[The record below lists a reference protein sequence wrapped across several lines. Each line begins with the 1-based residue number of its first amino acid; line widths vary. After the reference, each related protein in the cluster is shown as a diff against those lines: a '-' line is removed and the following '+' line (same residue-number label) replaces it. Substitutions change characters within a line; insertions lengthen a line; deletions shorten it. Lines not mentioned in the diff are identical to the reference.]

1 MIIIVGK
8 SLLRAA
14 RGDLPRFDSSIP
26 RPGWRS
32 SASVFGPVFHR
43 EVLTAPRRVRHY
55 LYRSLYVV
63 ALLVLLGTAWLVLS
77 GTQPIRNVGDLS
89 RFGGTAFQFLAP
101 LQLAVLTFL
110 GALGAAAAVSQEKD
124 RRTILLLL
132 LTRMTNF
139 ELVVGKLAASLL
151 NVASMLVVSFPVFL
165 LVTVFGG
172 VSIRQVV
179 IAYAITAASVLGAAS
194 VGCTVAFWRDKTF
207 QALAI
212 TVLAIVLWIAFWEV
226 VAVIASGSGPAWD
239 WAERVAAAGSPIR
252 AIGSVVIP
260 DVRAPRGGQMPAWNY
275 VGTTLAVALVLTS
288 VAVWRVRVWN
298 PSRQVRRRGSED
310 EKEGSS
316 IWGVEHDLAEAADQA
331 EAARQTHVDARTGSH
346 AARRSRRVWDHPVLW
361 REVCTWA
368 YGRKVLL
375 IRAAY
380 LLLWGLVLWG
390 LRETVGVEVFDV
402 GRDQLAGMVPA
413 SAQLLAPFLLIS
425 LVIINALGV
434 TSITNERDELALDLL
449 LATDITP
456 KEFVFGKLLGVLYVT
471 KEMVLGPLLLI
482 AALWFFGGITLENS
496 LYVVVGI
503 LVMDVFAAMLGI
515 HYGMTY
521 SSSRTAILVSLG
533 TVFFLFV
540 GVVTCLVIM
549 VSFRSSF
556 QNQLAPFLAFIL
568 GGGVGLYVALGY
580 RNPSPAIAASS
591 LVLPFATFFAITGF
605 LVGNQELTVFVVI
618 TASYGFTIAAMLVP
632 AVSAF
637 DIAMGRTR
645 GGEEAEAGT

>member
-1 MIIIVGK
+1 M
-8 SLLRAA
+8 
-14 RGDLPRFDSSIP
+14 
-26 RPGWRS
+26 
-32 SASVFGPVFHR
+32 FGPVFQR
-43 EVLTAPRRVRHY
+43 EILTTPRRARHY
-55 LYRSLYVV
+55 LYRSVYVA
-63 ALLVLLGTAWLVLS
+63 ALLTLLGTAWLVLA

-89 RFGGTAFQFLAP
+89 RFGGTVFQFLAP
-101 LQLAVLTFL
+101 LQLAVLSFL
-110 GALGAAAAVSQEKD
+110 AALGAAAAVSQEKD

-132 LTRMTNF
+132 LTRMSNF

-151 NVASMLVVSFPVFL
+151 NVMTMLLAAFPVFL
-165 LVTVFGG
+165 LITVFGG

-179 IAYAITAASVLGAAS
+179 IAYAITGASVLAAAS

-212 TVLAIVLWIAFWEV
+212 TVLSIVLWIAFWEA
-226 VAVIASGSGPAWD
+226 VATWADGADSQWAWASS
-239 WAERVAAAGSPIR
+239 VAAAHSPVR
-252 AIGSVVIP
+252 AIASVVIP
-260 DVRAPRGGQMPAWNY
+260 DVRAPQWWQMGAWNY
-275 VGTTLAVALVLTS
+275 VGAALLLAVLLTAT
-288 VAVWRVRVWN
+288 AVWRVRVWN
-298 PSRQVRRRGSED
+298 PSRQLRRKGAD
-310 EKEGSS
+310 EEEASS
-316 IWGVEHDLAEAADQA
+316 IWGIEHDLSQVAENA
-331 EAARQTHVDARTGSH
+331 EAARQTHVDARVGKGG
-346 AARRSRRVWDHPVLW
+346 ARRSRRVWDQAVLW

-380 LLLWGLVLWG
+380 LILLGLTFVG
-390 LRETVGVEVFDV
+390 LRGAVESESFDV
-402 GRDQLAGMVPA
+402 GRDHLAAMVPL

-471 KEMVLGPLLLI
+471 KEMVVGPLLLVG
-482 AALWFFGGITLENS
+482 ALWYLGGVTLENAF
-496 LYVVVGI
+496 YVGLGL

-521 SSSRTAILVSLG
+521 ASSRTAILVSLG

-540 GVVTCLVIM
+540 GVVTCIVIM

-605 LVGNQELTVFVVI
+605 LLGNQELTVFVVI
-618 TASYGFTIAAMLVP
+618 ASAYGFTIAAMLIP
-632 AVSAF
+632 AISAF

-645 GGEEAEAGT
+645 GGEEG

>member
-1 MIIIVGK
+1 M
-8 SLLRAA
+8 
-14 RGDLPRFDSSIP
+14 
-26 RPGWRS
+26 
-32 SASVFGPVFHR
+32 FGPVFQR
-43 EVLTAPRRVRHY
+43 EILTTPRRARHY
-55 LYRSLYVV
+55 LYRSVYVA
-63 ALLVLLGTAWLVLS
+63 ALLTLLGTAWLVLA

-89 RFGGTAFQFLAP
+89 RFGGTVFQFLAP
-101 LQLAVLTFL
+101 LQLAVLSFL
-110 GALGAAAAVSQEKD
+110 AALGAAAAVSQEKD

-132 LTRMTNF
+132 LTRMSNF

-151 NVASMLVVSFPVFL
+151 NVMTMLLAAFPVFL
-165 LVTVFGG
+165 LITVFGG
-172 VSIRQVV
+172 VSIRQVI
-179 IAYAITAASVLGAAS
+179 IAYAITGASVLAAAS

-212 TVLAIVLWIAFWEV
+212 TVLSIVLWIAFWEA
-226 VAVIASGSGPAWD
+226 VATWADGADSQWAWASS
-239 WAERVAAAGSPIR
+239 VAAAHSPVR
-252 AIGSVVIP
+252 AIASVVIP
-260 DVRAPRGGQMPAWNY
+260 DVRAPQWWQMGAWNY
-275 VGTTLAVALVLTS
+275 VGAALLLAVLLTAT
-288 VAVWRVRVWN
+288 AVWRVRVWN
-298 PSRQVRRRGSED
+298 PSRQLRRKGAD
-310 EKEGSS
+310 EEEASS
-316 IWGVEHDLAEAADQA
+316 IWGVEHDLSQVAESA
-331 EAARQTHVDARTGSH
+331 EAARQTHVDARVGKGG
-346 AARRSRRVWDHPVLW
+346 ARRSRRVWDQAVLW

-380 LLLWGLVLWG
+380 LILLGLTFVG
-390 LRETVGVEVFDV
+390 LRGAVESESFDV
-402 GRDQLAGMVPA
+402 GRDHLAAMVPL

-471 KEMVLGPLLLI
+471 KEMVVGPLLLVG
-482 AALWFFGGITLENS
+482 ALWYLGGVTLENAF
-496 LYVVVGI
+496 YVGLGL

-521 SSSRTAILVSLG
+521 ASSRTAILVSLG

-540 GVVTCLVIM
+540 GVVTCIVIM

-605 LVGNQELTVFVVI
+605 LLGNQELTVFVVI
-618 TASYGFTIAAMLVP
+618 AGAYGFTIAAMLIP
-632 AVSAF
+632 AISAF

-645 GGEEAEAGT
+645 GGEEG

>member
-1 MIIIVGK
+1 M
-8 SLLRAA
+8 
-14 RGDLPRFDSSIP
+14 
-26 RPGWRS
+26 
-32 SASVFGPVFHR
+32 FGPVFQR
-43 EVLTAPRRVRHY
+43 EILTTPRRARHY
-55 LYRSLYVV
+55 LYRSVYVA
-63 ALLVLLGTAWLVLS
+63 ALLTLLGTAWLVLA

-89 RFGGTAFQFLAP
+89 RFGGTVFQFLAP
-101 LQLAVLTFL
+101 LQLAVVSFL
-110 GALGAAAAVSQEKD
+110 AALGAAAAVSQEKD

-132 LTRMTNF
+132 LTRMSNF

-151 NVASMLVVSFPVFL
+151 NVMTMLLAAFPVFL
-165 LVTVFGG
+165 LITVFGG
-172 VSIRQVV
+172 VSIRQVI
-179 IAYAITAASVLGAAS
+179 IAYAITGSSVLAAAS

-212 TVLAIVLWIAFWEV
+212 TVLSIVLWIAFWEA
-226 VAVIASGSGPAWD
+226 VATWADGADSQWAWASS
-239 WAERVAAAGSPIR
+239 VAAAHSPVR
-252 AIGSVVIP
+252 AIASVVIP
-260 DVRAPRGGQMPAWNY
+260 DVRAPQWWQMGAWNY
-275 VGTTLAVALVLTS
+275 VGAALLLAVLLTAT
-288 VAVWRVRVWN
+288 AVWRVRVWN
-298 PSRQVRRRGSED
+298 PSRQLRRKGAD
-310 EKEGSS
+310 EEEASS
-316 IWGVEHDLAEAADQA
+316 IWGVEHDLSQVAESA
-331 EAARQTHVDARTGSH
+331 EAARQTHVDARVGKGG
-346 AARRSRRVWDHPVLW
+346 ARRSRRVWDQAVLW

-380 LLLWGLVLWG
+380 LILLGLTFVG
-390 LRETVGVEVFDV
+390 LRGAVESESFDV
-402 GRDQLAGMVPA
+402 GRDHLAAMVPL

-471 KEMVLGPLLLI
+471 KEMVVGPLLLVGS
-482 AALWFFGGITLENS
+482 LWVLGGVTLENAF
-496 LYVVVGI
+496 YVGLGL

-521 SSSRTAILVSLG
+521 ASSRTAILVSLG

-540 GVVTCLVIM
+540 GVVTCIVIM

-618 TASYGFTIAAMLVP
+618 ASAYGFTIAAMLIP
-632 AVSAF
+632 AISAF

-645 GGEEAEAGT
+645 GGEEG